1 MPASALGNA
10 DPLVEVEAAV
20 VGAVGDEH
28 HLMATAIGENDEIT
42 GLCRALQ
49 ADLVFGAVSLS
60 ASSRKVRV

>member
-1 MPASALGNA
+1 MPVSALGDA

-42 GLCRALQ
+42 GLCRN
-49 ADLVFGAVSLS
+49 AVQISTFLTDYS
-60 ASSRKVRV
+60 

>member
-1 MPASALGNA
+1 MPVSALGDA

-42 GLCRALQ
+42 GLCRN
-49 ADLVFGAVSLS
+49 AVHLREFEFQST
-60 ASSRKVRV
+60 